1 MKSILYLVAG
11 VGLFA
16 LFSLSFMLLQSLA
29 NKKKSVRLV
38 LRVFPVI
45 ELAAWLVF
53 AVFTIKGLLSEMEGY
68 QEIIIVL
75 VSIML
80 ITIGWY
86 FFRDYIAGT
95 ILKVENAFAVN
106 QQILTPEIHGTIKK
120 VGYRSLEVE
129 SESGQ
134 FSKLPY
140 SRLSGQIFSLQ
151 APAES
156 ILSHELIMVIP
167 STQQIENT
175 KEQIIKELL
184 LLPWVSVNH
193 TPEIKT
199 LSETNDAIS
208 LRVIYNT
215 SNESKTSVI
224 NQYLRKKFEER

>member
-11 VGLFA
+11 VGLFI
-16 LFSLSFMLLQSLA
+16 LFNLSFMLLQKLA
-29 NKKKSVRLV
+29 YNKKSVRLF

-45 ELAAWLVF
+45 ELVAWLVF
-53 AVFTIKGLLSEMEGY
+53 AVFTLKGLLSEMEGY
-68 QEIIIVL
+68 QEIIIVV
-75 VSIML
+75 VSIIL

-86 FFRDYIAGT
+86 FLRDYIAGT

-106 QQILTPEIHGTIKK
+106 QQIITPEIHGTIKK

-156 ILSHELIMVIP
+156 ILSHELTMEIP
-167 STQQIENT
+167 STQKIESI
-175 KEQIIKELL
+175 KEQIVKELL

-199 LSETNDAIS
+199 ISETNEVIT
-208 LRVIYNT
+208 LRIIYST
-215 SNESKTSVI
+215 SNENQTSVI
-224 NQYLRKKFEER
+224 NQYIRKRFEEK